1 MTERRQRLG
10 RRGEDLA
17 AEWYQHHGWTVL
29 DRNWR
34 CARGEIDLIVGR
46 NPDGRRSRW
55 REIAIVEVKARS
67 SSRYG
72 SGFDAVDPRK
82 QARLRRLGARWLAEW
97 AGSTRVVRFDVVE
110 VDARGTLRVREGC
123 F

>member
-1 MTERRQRLG
+1 MTEQRQRLG

-17 AEWYQHHGWTVL
+17 AQWYEHHGWTVL

-34 CARGEIDLIVGR
+34 CARGEIDLIVATDPTGR
-46 NPDGRRSRW
+46 PGRW
-55 REIAIVEVKARS
+55 QQVAIVEVKARS
-67 SSRYG
+67 TRRYG

-97 AGSTRVVRFDVVE
+97 DGSATSVRFDVVE